1 MALGATRGRIL
12 AWILSYALS
21 WAAAGLALGIAGAYA
36 AARQIRSML
45 YGVTPDDPWTYSAV
59 AILLAA
65 VAAAAAYIPAR
76 RAAAL
81 DPAITLRQE

>member
-1 MALGATRGRIL
+1 MV
-12 AWILSYALS
+12 LSYAMR
-21 WAAAGLALGIAGAYA
+21 WATVGLVLGMAGAYA
-36 AARQIRSML
+36 VARQLRSML
-45 YGVTPDDPWTYSAV
+45 YGVTPADPWTFSAV